1 MTLPSQLQGLRVV
14 PVKPRIDR
22 EFALV
27 AAANKPPSAAVQAL
41 MGMLAEK

>member
-1 MTLPSQLQGLRVV
+1 VV